1 MVVHT
6 KLSMEE
12 LESAASAFGIS
23 ARMLDVR
30 PEIGGITIAADTP
43 EGVEFLEH
51 LVERTWA
58 ERRF

>member
-12 LESAASAFGIS
+12 LESAASAFAIS
-23 ARMLDVR
+23 ARLLT
-30 PEIGGITIAADTP
+30 IKAKLGGFTMAADNP
-43 EGVEFLEH
+43 KGVEFLQH
-51 LVERTWA
+51 LVDRSWA